1 MKLTQIPRRSS
12 RIARCAVKQGARPAM
27 TSQVAVEKLAT
38 EIKTTTSSKLS
49 SSKATLLKGK
59 KDVRIATFNI
69 QTLRKEGKIPEVIA
83 SAEATQQDVI
93 CLQEHRYIHEDLT
106 TKEHSFGNWR
116 LVICSA
122 WKNQVNAATEGTA
135 MLFNQQA
142 YNALASVEMISPRIM
157 IATINGNPQTTIISC
172 YSPTNV
178 SKEDE
183 AEKFYEE
190 LTSVTRQV
198 PKHNILIIGGDFNAQ
213 LGQSDGFKYA
223 YHTETNRHGSIL
235 KDYLNENNLLCL
247 NTKFQKRPGQL
258 WTHKSPTGGK
268 AQLDYIIINQKW
280 KNSVKNCGAYNSF
293 VSVASDHRIVTAKI
307 RLSLRANKKKRNNN
321 IPYDWSTLK
330 DDSDLRNTF
339 IIRVNNRFTALQDK
353 SQTRNADTTYS
364 NFETAIKETAFDT
377 IPLKPKIKKHTPWEN
392 REIYEK
398 REQLHKAANV
408 KQSNPSP
415 ENIAYYENALSDLK
429 EAYK

>member
-1 MKLTQIPRRSS
+1 M
-12 RIARCAVKQGARPAM
+12 
-27 TSQVAVEKLAT
+27 
-38 EIKTTTSSKLS
+38 
-49 SSKATLLKGK
+49 KGK
-59 KDVRIATFNI
+59 KDVCIATFNV
-69 QTLRKEGKIPEVIA
+69 QTLQKEGKIPEVIA

-116 LVICSA
+116 LVTCSG
-122 WKNQVNAATEGTA
+122 WKNQVNAATGGTA

-178 SKEDE
+178 SKEE
-183 AEKFYEE
+183 EVEKFYEE

-198 PKHNILIIGGDFNAQ
+198 PKHNILIIGRALKAQ
-213 LGQSDGFKYA
+213 LGQSDGFRYA
-223 YHTETNRHGSIL
+223 YHSETNRNGSIL

-258 WTHKSPTGGK
+258 WTHKSPNRDK

-307 RLSLRANKKKRNNN
+307 RLSLRANKENV
-321 IPYDWSTLK
+321 T
-330 DDSDLRNTF
+330 
-339 IIRVNNRFTALQDK
+339 
-353 SQTRNADTTYS
+353 TTYHM
-364 NFETAIKETAFDT
+364 IG
-377 IPLKPKIKKHTPWEN
+377 
-392 REIYEK
+392 
-398 REQLHKAANV
+398 QL
-408 KQSNPSP
+408 
-415 ENIAYYENALSDLK
+415 
-429 EAYK
+429 

>member
-1 MKLTQIPRRSS
+1 M
-12 RIARCAVKQGARPAM
+12 
-27 TSQVAVEKLAT
+27 
-38 EIKTTTSSKLS
+38 
-49 SSKATLLKGK
+49 
-59 KDVRIATFNI
+59 
-69 QTLRKEGKIPEVIA
+69 
-83 SAEATQQDVI
+83 
-93 CLQEHRYIHEDLT
+93 
-106 TKEHSFGNWR
+106 
-116 LVICSA
+116 
-122 WKNQVNAATEGTA
+122 
-135 MLFNQQA
+135 
-142 YNALASVEMISPRIM
+142 
-157 IATINGNPQTTIISC
+157 
-172 YSPTNV
+172 

-183 AEKFYEE
+183 VEKFYEE

-223 YHTETNRHGSIL
+223 YHSETNRNGSIL

-247 NTKFQKRPGQL
+247 NTKFQKRPGHL

-280 KNSVKNCGAYNSF
+280 KNSVKNCRAYNSF
-293 VSVASDHRIVTAKI
+293 VSVASDQRIVTAKI

-339 IIRVNNRFTALQDK
+339 IIRVNNRFTALQDQ

-377 IPLKPKIKKHTPWEN
+377 IPLKPKVKKHTPWEN
-392 REIYEK
+392 REICEK

-415 ENIAYYENALSDLK
+415 ENTAYYENALSDLK
-429 EAYK
+429 EAYKLEQTKYLERQIDYITNAVDNQKAAAAWKVVNEISGKKSCNSSKLKASSQEERVSYGRNTSKIYYSLSPGVWQSFVTIRSCNHLMRIISTYVNNTKKSEIA